1 FSAIMTFRVDGAHEP
16 TLTGA
21 DAGLPAGTVT
31 FVLGDI
37 AGSTRLWEEQVAM
50 PAVLARL
57 DELVDHILATN
68 NGVRPA
74 EQGEG
79 DNFVAAFA
87 KAGDAVAFA
96 AALQSRLSEEPW
108 PGGADVKLRIA
119 LHSGDARRR
128 DEGRYMGGTLTGWAR
143 S

>member
-1 FSAIMTFRVDGAHEP
+1 MSFRVDGAHESSP
-16 TLTGA
+16 TRAG
-21 DAGLPAGTVT
+21 AGLPAGTVT

-37 AGSTRLWEEQVAM
+37 AGSTRLWEEQPAM
-50 PAVLARL
+50 PSVLARL
-57 DELVDHILATN
+57 DELVDELLATT

-96 AALQSRLSEEPW
+96 AALQSSLSEEDW
-108 PGGADVKLRIA
+108 PTPNRADASNLQAEER
-119 LHSGDARRR
+119 L
-128 DEGRYMGGTLTGWAR
+128 
-143 S
+143 